1 MLWPM
6 ALRINDEIEIP
17 DSMLEERFIRSPGAG
32 GQNVNKVATA
42 VQLRFDARASVAASV
57 ISNSVFQR
65 LKTIA
70 ASRMNKNAV
79 VVITASSFRTQER
92 NRKDALDRLVK
103 LIQKALIV
111 PKSRRATRPSKT
123 QKLKRLEQ
131 KKRESVIKKT
141 RGRVNFDKD

>member
-42 VQLRFDARASVAASV
+42 VQLRFDARASVVASV

-65 LKTIA
+65 LKNLA
-70 ASRMNKNAV
+70 GSRMNKDGV

-92 NRKDALDRLVK
+92 NRKDALDRLSA
-103 LIQKALIV
+103 LIQKAIIV
-111 PKSRRATRPSKT
+111 PKSRRATRPSKS

-141 RGRVNFDKD
+141 RGRVSFDGD

>member
-111 PKSRRATRPSKT
+111 PKPRRATRPSKT

>member
-1 MLWPM
+1 
-6 ALRINDEIEIP
+6 
-17 DSMLEERFIRSPGAG
+17 MLEERFIRSPGAG

>member
-6 ALRINDEIEIP
+6 ALRINDEIEIS

-42 VQLRFDARASVAASV
+42 VQLRFDARACVALSV

-65 LKTIA
+65 LKNLA
-70 ASRMNKNAV
+70 GSRMNKDGV

-92 NRKDALDRLVK
+92 NRKDALERLSA
-103 LIQKALIV
+103 LIQKAIIV

-131 KKRESVIKKT
+131 KKRESIIKKT
-141 RGRVNFDKD
+141 RGRVSFDGD

>member
-1 MLWPM
+1 M

-65 LKTIA
+65 LKNIA

-92 NRKDALDRLVK
+92 NRKDALDRLSA
-103 LIQKALIV
+103 LIQKAIIV
-111 PKSRRATRPSKT
+111 PKSRRATRPSKS

>member
-1 MLWPM
+1 M

-42 VQLRFDARASVAASV
+42 VQLRFDARASVVASV

-65 LKTIA
+65 LKNLA
-70 ASRMNKNAV
+70 GSRMNKDGV

-92 NRKDALDRLVK
+92 NRKDALDRLSA
-103 LIQKALIV
+103 LIQKAIIV
-111 PKSRRATRPSKT
+111 PKSRRATRPSKS

-141 RGRVNFDKD
+141 RGRVSFDGD